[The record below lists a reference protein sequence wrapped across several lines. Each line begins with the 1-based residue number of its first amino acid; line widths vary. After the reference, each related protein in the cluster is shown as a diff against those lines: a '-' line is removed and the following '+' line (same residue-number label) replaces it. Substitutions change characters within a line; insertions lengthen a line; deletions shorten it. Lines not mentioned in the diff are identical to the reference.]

1 MFWNKTIKR
10 INRRLNLHN
19 NELIDMNHDLAE
31 AFKTLSAVIPDL
43 MRRVEALEAKKQN
56 KKTTKKTTKK
66 TKGK

>member
-19 NELIDMNHDLAE
+19 NALIDINHDLAE